1 MILAE
6 LYKQCKQCRACEL
19 RSAGATQVVPWEGGR
34 TAAAMFISEAPGQ
47 QEDLLGIPF
56 QGAAGKIFDKLAAA
70 LGFTRGKETH
80 ITNVVKCR
88 PPKNRTPTWAECEHC
103 GGLFLNKEIEIV
115 KPRAIICF
123 GKTAAQYVL
132 GVPGGSLGGL
142 RGSVHDLH
150 GIPVVATYHP
160 AYLLYNRKNEAA
172 IKWSMWEDITAVLEA
187 AQITY
192 RRQQRK
198 QGK

>member
-1 MILAE
+1 MPPA
-6 LYKQCKQCRACEL
+6 
-19 RSAGATQVVPWEGGR
+19 
-34 TAAAMFISEAPGQ
+34 
-47 QEDLLGIPF
+47 QEPH
-56 QGAAGKIFDKLAAA
+56 A
-70 LGFTRGKETH
+70 
-80 ITNVVKCR
+80 
-88 PPKNRTPTWAECEHC
+88 TWAECEHC

-123 GKTAAQYVL
+123 GKRRHNTSS

-187 AQITY
+187 AEITY